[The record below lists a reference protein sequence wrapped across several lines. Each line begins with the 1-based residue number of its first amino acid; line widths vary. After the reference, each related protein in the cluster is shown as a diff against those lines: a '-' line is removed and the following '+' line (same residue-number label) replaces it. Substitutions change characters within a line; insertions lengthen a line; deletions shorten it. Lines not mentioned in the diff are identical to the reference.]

1 MEITKEFAL
10 GVLKSR
16 RILTT
21 GIEENLTVN
30 NVSTFNPKTGLQWT
44 YPSGDAYAIVN
55 VNAFTE
61 YGKSQAVQAFREGSY
76 ADSIAKTASYNVPL
90 ERANEFVKGMRV
102 DVVCEH
108 RLNKDNVEIVVITS
122 MNKSV
127 ANKVT
132 RLTADLLDAEPSK
145 ATATADEA
153 FGG

>member
-61 YGKSQAVQAFREGSY
+61 YGKSQAVQAFREGNYES
-76 ADSIAKTASYNVPL
+76 SIARTASYNVPL
-90 ERANEFVKGMRV
+90 EKAHEFVKGMRV
-102 DVVCEH
+102 DAFCEH
-108 RLNKDNVEIVVITS
+108 RLNKDNIEIVVIAS
-122 MNKSV
+122 LSPSV
-127 ANKVT
+127 ANKEV
-132 RLTADLLDAEPSK
+132 RFSADLLEAEPSK